1 MSTGHI
7 FSLLIESIFLFSFW
21 HTIWFKVL
29 AGVMLL
35 SAAIIF
41 HFIRIRKIKN
51 ESGDFQR
58 QVLEKN
64 ELLVYAGLK
73 EQKANDKV
81 LVAERNKTLLMSK
94 LNHEIRTPMNGI
106 LGMASLL
113 NDTDLNSEQTEYN
126 NTIISSGQTLLKVI
140 NEIMMNDILEYSK
153 VESGK
158 ELEAKD
164 IDLANCIEEV
174 LDVFAAKAAKSGIDL
189 LYTIDDNVPQQIV
202 GDVRRIRQILTN
214 LVENAVKNTMK
225 GEIFIAV
232 KFVECKDDNRIQ
244 LEFEVSD
251 TGSGLAADKK
261 AQLLKNLSSQDAQVA
276 SSSHAGVG
284 LIICKKLVSLMGGT
298 INMESKE
305 NEGTIFRF
313 TINSKAGMKDLRG
326 KGQSEINELE
336 NKKVLIIDDNNI
348 AADVLKRNL
357 EKMKMIISSA
367 ASAEEAIEILTQVS
381 FDMVITD
388 LNMQG
393 MNGIEVAEH
402 IRKRY
407 PAISIILLNI
417 VNDERHKQY
426 PELFGAV
433 INKPVKTAL
442 LEDAILSQLRNNDT
456 CTAARK
462 KTAHKLSD
470 EFAKQ
475 YPLKILLAE
484 DNPVN
489 QKWTTKVLSKLGYQT
504 DVANNGKEV
513 LEVVSSNQY
522 DLILMDVQMPEMDGL
537 EATRMIR
544 VCLEVQP
551 VVIAMTANVMQGDRQ
566 ECMQSGMDDYI
577 SKPVELN
584 DLIGMLEKWALLI
597 KEKKNSTVYAKAG

>member
-1 MSTGHI
+1 MAHS
-7 FSLLIESIFLFSFW
+7 FSLLIESIFLFFFW
-21 HTIWFKVL
+21 HTAWFKIL
-29 AGVMLL
+29 AVVTLL
-35 SAAIIF
+35 SAVLIF

-58 QVLEKN
+58 QLLEKN
-64 ELLVYAGLK
+64 ELLVYAGIK
-73 EQKANDKV
+73 EQKANEKV
-81 LVAERNKTLLMSK
+81 LLAERNKALLMSK

-113 NDTDLNSEQTEYN
+113 NDTDMSSEQTEYT
-126 NTIISSGQTLLKVI
+126 NTIISSGQVLLTVI

-153 VESGK
+153 IESGK

-174 LDVFAAKAAKSGIDL
+174 FDVFAGKAAKSGIDL
-189 LYTIDDNVPQQIV
+189 LYCIDDNVPQQIV

-214 LVENAVKNTMK
+214 LVENAVKNTSK
-225 GEIFIAV
+225 GEIFITV
-232 KFVECKDDNRIQ
+232 KLVECKDDNRIQ
-244 LEFEVSD
+244 LEFQVKD
-251 TGSGLAADKK
+251 TGSGIPADKK
-261 AQLLKNLSSQDAQVA
+261 AQLLRNLSSQDTQAA
-276 SSSHAGVG
+276 GSSPSGVG
-284 LIICKKLVSLMGGT
+284 LIICKKLVSLMDGT

-313 TINSKAGMKDLRG
+313 SIKSKAGMKDLRG
-326 KGQSEINELE
+326 NGQPEITELE
-336 NKKVLIIDDNNI
+336 NKKVLIIDDNAT
-348 AADVLKRNL
+348 AADLTRRHL
-357 EKMKMIISSA
+357 EKMKMIVSSA
-367 ASAEEAIEILTQVS
+367 TSAEEAIDILTQVS

-388 LNMQG
+388 LTLQG
-393 MNGIEVAEH
+393 KNGIEAAQH
-402 IRKRY
+402 IRKLY
-407 PAISIILLNI
+407 PAISIILLNT
-417 VNDERHKQY
+417 VNDERHKQC

-442 LEDAILSQLRNNDT
+442 LQDAILSQLRNNDT
-456 CTAARK
+456 SSTAK
-462 KTAHKLSD
+462 KKNATQKLSD

-475 YPLKILLAE
+475 YPLRILLAE

-504 DVANNGKEV
+504 EVANNGKEV
-513 LEVVSSNQY
+513 LEVVSSKQY

-544 VCLEVQP
+544 ACLELQP

-584 DLIGMLEKWALLI
+584 DLVGMLEKWALLI
-597 KEKKNSTVYAKAG
+597 KEKKNSAVYARA